1 MSKEDVLTG
10 DDLIDLPY
18 SYQQITTVIAE
29 SMKKAKDSPDLTNNE
44 QDNIV

>member
-1 MSKEDVLTG
+1 MNKEDVLTG

-29 SMKKAKDSPDLTNNE
+29 SMKNIKNSPNLTNND